1 MNKDMA
7 VAETKTSGVRWLP
20 LIIIVAAA
28 AALWHLT
35 PPSGLSIAAW
45 RSALIFV
52 ATIAAIV
59 AKVLPIGAVGIIGIT
74 VFALAYAAGDITAS
88 GAITT
93 ALSELNSSLI
103 WLIVVAFMIAR
114 GFIKTGL
121 GRRIAL
127 QMIRLLGKRT
137 LGLAYGLA
145 FADLI
150 LSPAMPSNTA
160 RCGGVIYP
168 IADSLAR
175 SFDSRPDDAS
185 RSKIGTF
192 LITCIGNVNDVTAAL
207 FMTGYTGNLLAVKL
221 AANAGVTLTWG
232 SWFMAALLPCL
243 VSLLI
248 VPLLVYWLTRPT
260 IRHTPDAPALAR
272 QELAQMGRMTR
283 GEWLMLATVVVL
295 LILWIFGDALGIDPT
310 TASFVGLSILLLSGV
325 LSWEDVKS
333 EKGAWDTLIWFAALL
348 MMANQLKKLGFTTWF
363 GNLIGDSLASSL
375 HGTSWVVVLL
385 LLNAAYFYTH
395 YFFASGNAQ
404 IAALYAVFV
413 GVGLHLG
420 IPAAPCAL
428 MLAFTSSLY
437 CSLTQYTHARGPILF
452 GAGYVP
458 TGVWWRTG
466 FLVSLFNQAVF
477 ISVGLA
483 WWKMIGLY

>member
-1 MNKDMA
+1 MA
-7 VAETKTSGVRWLP
+7 EKKSQGVKWLP
-20 LIIIVAAA
+20 FILILVIAAG
-28 AALWHLT
+28 LWQLA
-35 PPSGLSIAAW
+35 PPSGLSAPAW
-45 RSALIFV
+45 HSAIIFV
-52 ATIAAIV
+52 ATIASIV

-74 VFALAYAAGDITAS
+74 VFALAYAAGDKTAS

-175 SFDSRPDDAS
+175 SFDSHPEDES
-185 RSKIGTF
+185 RGKIGTF

-221 AANAGVTLTWG
+221 AANAGVTLSWG
-232 SWFMAALLPCL
+232 SWFIAALLPCL

-248 VPLLVYWLTRPT
+248 VPLLVYWLTRPE
-260 IRHTPDAPALAR
+260 IKHTPDAPDLAR
-272 QELAQMGRMTR
+272 KELAQMGCMAR
-283 GEWLMLATVVVL
+283 GEWLMLATVGVL
-295 LILWIFGDALGIDPT
+295 LVLWIFGDTLGVDAT

-325 LSWEDVKS
+325 LTWEDVKS

-348 MMANQLKKLGFTTWF
+348 MMANQLKKLGFTSWF
-363 GNLIGDSLASSL
+363 GNLIGDSIGSTM
-375 HGTSWVVVLL
+375 HGTSWIIILL
-385 LLNAAYFYTH
+385 LLNAAYFYTPL
-395 YFFASGNAQ
+395 FFRQWQRANRRAVCGVSGRRSASEYTGGADGAYAGVYQ
-404 IAALYAVFV
+404 QPVLLSYAVYPCTRPYSFWRRLCPDGRLV
-413 GVGLHLG
+413 ANG
-420 IPAAPCAL
+420 IYYQ
-428 MLAFTSSLY
+428 SL
-437 CSLTQYTHARGPILF
+437 
-452 GAGYVP
+452 
-458 TGVWWRTG
+458 
-466 FLVSLFNQAVF
+466 
-477 ISVGLA
+477 
-483 WWKMIGLY
+483 

>member
-1 MNKDMA
+1 MK
-7 VAETKTSGVRWLP
+7 TKTSYGLNWLP
-20 LIIIVAAA
+20 LVVIVIIATFF
-28 AALWHLT
+28 WQLT
-35 PPSGLSIAAW
+35 PPTGLTPAAW
-45 RSALIFV
+45 HSAVIFV
-52 ATIAAIV
+52 ATIVCIV
-59 AKVLPIGAVGIIGIT
+59 ANVLPIGAIGIISIT
-74 VFALAYAAGDITAS
+74 LFALTYAAGDKTPSAS
-88 GAITT
+88 IQT
-93 ALSELNSSLI
+93 ALSDLNSSLI

-145 FADLI
+145 FADLV

-175 SFDSRPDDAS
+175 SFDSKPDDAS

-192 LITCIGNVNDVTAAL
+192 LVTCIGNVNDITAAM
-207 FMTGYTGNLLAVKL
+207 FMTAYTGNLLAIKL
-221 AANAGVTLTWG
+221 AANAGVTITWG
-232 SWFMAALLPCL
+232 SWFVAAVVPCL
-243 VSLLI
+243 ISLLVI
-248 VPLLVYWLTRPT
+248 PLCVYWLVKPE
-260 IRHTPDAPALAR
+260 IRHTPDAPKLAVA
-272 QELAQMGRMTR
+272 ELKKMGSMSR
-283 GEWLMLATVVVL
+283 GEWLMAATVLIL
-295 LILWIFGDALGIDPT
+295 LVLWIFGDKLGVDAT
-310 TASFVGLSILLLSGV
+310 TASFVGLSFLLLTGV
-325 LSWEDVKS
+325 LSWDDIKS

-348 MMANQLKKLGFTTWF
+348 MMANQLKNLGFTTWF
-363 GNLIGDSLASSL
+363 GDLIGNSIG
-375 HGTSWVVVLL
+375 HMMQGTSWVLVLL

-404 IAALYAVFV
+404 IAALYAVFL
-413 GVGLHLG
+413 GVGINLN
-420 IPAAPCAL
+420 IPAVPMAL

-466 FLVSLFNQAVF
+466 FVISLINQAIF
-477 ISVGLA
+477 MSAGLL
-483 WWKMIGLY
+483 WWKVIGLY

>member
-1 MNKDMA
+1 MCDCGGK
-7 VAETKTSGVRWLP
+7 KSQGVKWLP
-20 LIIIVAAA
+20 LILILVIAAG
-28 AALWHLT
+28 LWQLT
-35 PPSGLSIAAW
+35 PPSGLSAPAW
-45 RSALIFV
+45 HSAIIFV
-52 ATIAAIV
+52 ATIASIV

-74 VFALAYAAGDITAS
+74 VFALAYAAGDKTAS

-150 LSPAMPSNTA
+150 LSPRCPVTP

-175 SFDSRPDDAS
+175 SFDSHPEDES

-221 AANAGVTLTWG
+221 AANAGVTLSWG
-232 SWFMAALLPCL
+232 SWFIAALLPCL
-243 VSLLI
+243 VSFLI
-248 VPLLVYWLTRPT
+248 VPLLVYWLTRPE
-260 IRHTPDAPALAR
+260 IKHTPDAPDLAR
-272 QELAQMGRMTR
+272 KELAQMGSMTR
-283 GEWLMLATVVVL
+283 GEWLMLATVGVL
-295 LILWIFGDALGIDPT
+295 LVLWIFGSSLGVDAT

-325 LSWEDVKS
+325 LTWK
-333 EKGAWDTLIWFAALL
+333 TLKA
-348 MMANQLKKLGFTTWF
+348 KK
-363 GNLIGDSLASSL
+363 AP
-375 HGTSWVVVLL
+375 
-385 LLNAAYFYTH
+385 
-395 YFFASGNAQ
+395 
-404 IAALYAVFV
+404 
-413 GVGLHLG
+413 G
-420 IPAAPCAL
+420 I
-428 MLAFTSSLY
+428 
-437 CSLTQYTHARGPILF
+437 R
-452 GAGYVP
+452 
-458 TGVWWRTG
+458 
-466 FLVSLFNQAVF
+466 
-477 ISVGLA
+477 
-483 WWKMIGLY
+483 

>member
-1 MNKDMA
+1 MK
-7 VAETKTSGVRWLP
+7 TKTSYGLNWLP
-20 LIIIVAAA
+20 LLIIIVVAAFF
-28 AALWHLT
+28 WQMT
-35 PPSGLSIAAW
+35 PHTGLKPAAW
-45 RSALIFV
+45 HSTVLFV
-52 ATIAAIV
+52 ATIVSIV
-59 AKVLPIGAVGIIGIT
+59 ANVLPIGAIGIISIT
-74 VFALAYAAGDITAS
+74 LFALTYAAGDSSAS
-88 GAITT
+88 ASIQT
-93 ALSELNSSLI
+93 ALSDLNSSLI

-145 FADLI
+145 FADLV

-175 SFDSRPDDAS
+175 SFNSKPEDES

-192 LITCIGNVNDVTAAL
+192 LITCIGNVNDVTAAM
-207 FMTGYTGNLLAVKL
+207 FMTAYTGNLLAVKL
-221 AANAGVTLTWG
+221 AANAGVSITWG
-232 SWFMAALLPCL
+232 GWFVAAVVPCL
-243 VSLLI
+243 ISLLL
-248 VPLLVYWLTRPT
+248 VPLCVYWLVRPE
-260 IRHTPDAPALAR
+260 IRHTPDAPKLAVA
-272 QELAQMGRMTR
+272 ELEKMGGMTR
-283 GEWLMLATVVVL
+283 GEWLMAATVLIL
-295 LILWIFGDALGIDPT
+295 LVLWIFGDALGVDAT
-310 TASFVGLSILLLSGV
+310 TASFVGLSFLLLTGV

-348 MMANQLKKLGFTTWF
+348 MMANQLKRLGFTSWF
-363 GNLIGDSLASSL
+363 GDLIGSSIGHL
-375 HGTSWVVVLL
+375 MQDTSWVLVLL

-404 IAALYAVFV
+404 IAALYAVFL
-413 GVGLHLG
+413 GVGINLH
-420 IPAAPCAL
+420 IPAAPMAL

-458 TGVWWRTG
+458 TAVWWRTG
-466 FLVSLFNQAVF
+466 FVISLINQAIF
-477 ISVGLA
+477 ITAGLL
-483 WWKMIGLY
+483 WWKVIGLY

>member
-1 MNKDMA
+1 MK
-7 VAETKTSGVRWLP
+7 TKTSYGLNWLP
-20 LIIIVAAA
+20 LIVILAIAAFF
-28 AALWHLT
+28 WRME
-35 PPSGLSIAAW
+35 PPTGLSPAAW
-45 RSALIFV
+45 HSAVIFV
-52 ATIAAIV
+52 ATIVSIV
-59 AKVLPIGAVGIIGIT
+59 ANVLPIGAIGIISIT
-74 VFALAYAAGDITAS
+74 LFALTYAAGDKTAS
-88 GAITT
+88 GAIQT
-93 ALSELNSSLI
+93 ALSDLNSSLI

-145 FADLI
+145 FADLV

-160 RCGGVIYP
+160 RCGGIIYP
-168 IADSLAR
+168 IADSLSR
-175 SFDSRPDDAS
+175 SFDSKPEDAS

-207 FMTGYTGNLLAVKL
+207 FMTAYTGNLLAVKL
-221 AANAGVTLTWG
+221 AANAGVTITWG
-232 SWFMAALLPCL
+232 SWFLAALVPCL
-243 VSLLI
+243 ISLAV
-248 VPLLVYWLTRPT
+248 VPLLVYWLTKPE
-260 IRHTPDAPALAR
+260 IRHTPDAPKLAVA
-272 QELAQMGRMTR
+272 ELAKMGNMSR
-283 GEWLMLATVVVL
+283 GEWLMAFTVIL
-295 LILWIFGDALGIDPT
+295 LLVLWIFGDRLGVDAT
-310 TASFVGLSILLLSGV
+310 TASFVGLSFLLLTGV

-348 MMANQLKKLGFTTWF
+348 MMANQLKKLGFTNWF
-363 GNLIGDSLASSL
+363 GDLIGSNIGHLMQ
-375 HGTSWVVVLL
+375 GTSWVLVLL

-404 IAALYAVFV
+404 IAALFAVFL
-413 GVGLHLG
+413 GVGINLN
-420 IPAAPCAL
+420 IPAVPMAF

-458 TGVWWRTG
+458 TAIWWRTG
-466 FLVSLFNQAVF
+466 FVVSLVNQAIF
-477 ISVGLA
+477 MSAGLL
-483 WWKMIGLY
+483 WWKVIGLY

>member
-1 MNKDMA
+1 MA
-7 VAETKTSGVRWLP
+7 EKKSQSVKWLP
-20 LIIIVAAA
+20 LILIVLIATG
-28 AALWHLT
+28 LWHVA
-35 PPSGLSIAAW
+35 PPSGLSSPAW
-45 RSALIFV
+45 HSAIIFV
-52 ATIAAIV
+52 ATIASIV

-74 VFALAYAAGDITAS
+74 VFALAYAAGDKTAS

-175 SFDSRPDDAS
+175 SFDSHPEDES

-221 AANAGVTLTWG
+221 AANAGVTLSWG
-232 SWFMAALLPCL
+232 SWFIAALLPCL

-248 VPLLVYWLTRPT
+248 VPLLVYWLTRPE
-260 IRHTPDAPALAR
+260 IKHTPDAPGLAR
-272 QELAQMGRMTR
+272 QELAQMGSMAR
-283 GEWLMLATVVVL
+283 GEWLMLATVGVL
-295 LILWIFGDALGIDPT
+295 LVLWIFGNTLGVDAT

-325 LSWEDVKS
+325 LTWEDVKS

-348 MMANQLKKLGFTTWF
+348 MMANQLKKLGFTSWF
-363 GNLIGDSLASSL
+363 GNLIGDSIGSTM
-375 HGTSWVVVLL
+375 HGTSWISSCCCLTL
-385 LLNAAYFYTH
+385 PIFIPTI
-395 YFFASGNAQ
+395 FS
-404 IAALYAVFV
+404 
-413 GVGLHLG
+413 
-420 IPAAPCAL
+420 PAATRKSPRCMRCFWA
-428 MLAFTSSLY
+428 
-437 CSLTQYTHARGPILF
+437 
-452 GAGYVP
+452 
-458 TGVWWRTG
+458 
-466 FLVSLFNQAVF
+466 
-477 ISVGLA
+477 SVC
-483 WWKMIGLY
+483 I

>member
-1 MNKDMA
+1 MK
-7 VAETKTSGVRWLP
+7 TKTSYGLNWFALAIIL
-20 LIIIVAAA
+20 LIAAFF
-28 AALWHLT
+28 WHM
-35 PPSGLSIAAW
+35 PPPTGLSVPAW
-45 RSALIFV
+45 HSAVIFV
-52 ATIAAIV
+52 ATIVSIV
-59 AKVLPIGAVGIIGIT
+59 ANVLPIGAIGIISMT
-74 VFALAYAAGDITAS
+74 LFALTAAAGDTSAS
-88 GAITT
+88 GAIQT
-93 ALSELNSSLI
+93 ALSDLNSSLI

-145 FADLI
+145 FADLV

-175 SFDSRPDDAS
+175 SFDSKPEDAS

-192 LITCIGNVNDVTAAL
+192 LVVCIGNVNDITAAL
-207 FMTGYTGNLLAVKL
+207 FMTAYTGNLLAVKL
-221 AANAGVTLTWG
+221 AANAGVHITWG
-232 SWFMAALLPCL
+232 SWFLAAVVPCL
-243 VSLLI
+243 ISLMI
-248 VPLLVYWLTRPT
+248 VPPLVLWLTKPE
-260 IRHTPDAPALAR
+260 IRHTPDAPKLAIS
-272 QELAQMGRMTR
+272 ELEKMGPMAR
-283 GEWLMLATVVVL
+283 GEWLMAFTVL
-295 LILWIFGDALGIDPT
+295 LLLVLWIFGDSLGVDAT
-310 TASFVGLSILLLSGV
+310 TASFVGLSFLLLSGV
-325 LSWEDVKS
+325 LRWEDIKS

-363 GNLIGDSLASSL
+363 GDLIGGSVGHLMA
-375 HGTSWVVVLL
+375 GTSWVLVLL

-404 IAALYAVFV
+404 IAALYAVFLSV
-413 GVGLHLG
+413 GINLG
-420 IPAAPCAL
+420 IPPVPMAL

-458 TGVWWRTG
+458 TAVWWRSG
-466 FLVSLFNQAVF
+466 FIISLVNQAVF
-477 ISVGLA
+477 MTAGLMWWKIVGL
-483 WWKMIGLY
+483 Y

>member
-1 MNKDMA
+1 MA
-7 VAETKTSGVRWLP
+7 EKKSQGVKWLP
-20 LIIIVAAA
+20 FILILVIAAG
-28 AALWHLT
+28 LWQLA
-35 PPSGLSIAAW
+35 PPSGLSAPAW
-45 RSALIFV
+45 HSAIIFV
-52 ATIAAIV
+52 ATIASIV

-74 VFALAYAAGDITAS
+74 VFALAYAAGDKTAS

-175 SFDSRPDDAS
+175 SFDSHPEDES
-185 RSKIGTF
+185 RGKIGTF

-221 AANAGVTLTWG
+221 AANAGVTLSWG
-232 SWFMAALLPCL
+232 SWFIAALLPCL

-248 VPLLVYWLTRPT
+248 VPLLVYWLTRPE
-260 IRHTPDAPALAR
+260 IKHTPDAPDLAR
-272 QELAQMGRMTR
+272 KELAQMGCMAR
-283 GEWLMLATVVVL
+283 GEWLMLATVGV
-295 LILWIFGDALGIDPT
+295 DAT

-325 LSWEDVKS
+325 LTWEDVKS

-348 MMANQLKKLGFTTWF
+348 MMANQLKKLGFTSWF
-363 GNLIGDSLASSL
+363 GNLIGDSIGSTM
-375 HGTSWVVVLL
+375 HGTSWIIILL

-404 IAALYAVFV
+404 IAALYAVFL
-413 GVGLHLG
+413 GVGLHLN
-420 IPAAPCAL
+420 IPAAPMAL

-466 FLVSLFNQAVF
+466 FIISLFNQAVF
-477 ISVGLA
+477 LTVGLA
-483 WWKMIGLY
+483 WWKVLGLY

>member
-1 MNKDMA
+1 MS
-7 VAETKTSGVRWLP
+7 ETKSIGARYLP
-20 LIIIVAAA
+20 LAIIVLISGG
-28 AALWHLT
+28 LWQMS
-35 PPSGLSIAAW
+35 PPSGLTAPAW
-45 RSALIFV
+45 HSAIIFV
-52 ATIAAIV
+52 ATIVSIV
-59 AKVLPIGAVGIIGIT
+59 AKVLPIGAVGIVGIT
-74 VFALAYAAGDITAS
+74 VFAITYAAGDKTAS

-93 ALSELNSSLI
+93 ALSDLNSSLI

-145 FADLI
+145 FADLV

-175 SFDSRPDDAS
+175 SFNSRPDDES

-192 LITCIGNVNDVTAAL
+192 LVTCIGNVNDVTAAM

-232 SWFMAALLPCL
+232 SWFIAALLPCL
-243 VSLLI
+243 FAILI
-248 VPLLVYWLTRPT
+248 VPLLVYCLTRPE
-260 IRHTPDAPALAR
+260 IKHTPDAPEIAR
-272 QELAQMGRMTR
+272 KELAAMGKMSRS
-283 GEWLMLATVVVL
+283 EWLMLATVGVL
-295 LILWIFGDALGIDPT
+295 LVLWIFGDALGVDAT
-310 TASFVGLSILLLSGV
+310 TASFVGLSILLLTGV
-325 LSWEDVKS
+325 LSWDDVKS

-363 GNLIGDSLASSL
+363 GNLIGDTIGSAMG
-375 HGTSWVVVLL
+375 GTSWIVLLL

-404 IAALYAVFV
+404 IAALYAVFLGV
-413 GVGLHLG
+413 GVHLQ
-420 IPAAPCAL
+420 IPAAPMAL

-466 FLVSLFNQAVF
+466 FVVSLFNQVIF
-477 ISVGLA
+477 ISVGLV
-483 WWKMIGLY
+483 WWKILGYY

>member
-1 MNKDMA
+1 MK
-7 VAETKTSGVRWLP
+7 TKTSYGLNWLP
-20 LIIIVAAA
+20 LVVIVIIATFF
-28 AALWHLT
+28 WQLT
-35 PPSGLSIAAW
+35 PPTGLNPAAW
-45 RSALIFV
+45 HSAVIFV
-52 ATIAAIV
+52 ATIVCIV
-59 AKVLPIGAVGIIGIT
+59 ANVLPIGAIGIISIT
-74 VFALAYAAGDITAS
+74 LFALTYAAGDKTPSAS
-88 GAITT
+88 IQT
-93 ALSELNSSLI
+93 ALSDLNSSLI

-145 FADLI
+145 FADLV

-175 SFDSRPDDAS
+175 SFDSKPDDAS

-192 LITCIGNVNDVTAAL
+192 LVTCIGNVNDITAAM
-207 FMTGYTGNLLAVKL
+207 FMTAYTGNLLAIKL
-221 AANAGVTLTWG
+221 AANAGVTITWG
-232 SWFMAALLPCL
+232 SWFVAAVVPCL
-243 VSLLI
+243 ISLLI
-248 VPLLVYWLTRPT
+248 IPLCVYWLVKPE
-260 IRHTPDAPALAR
+260 IRHTPDAPKLAVA
-272 QELAQMGRMTR
+272 ELKKMGNMGR
-283 GEWLMLATVVVL
+283 GEWLMAATVLIL
-295 LILWIFGDALGIDPT
+295 LVLWIFGDKLGVDAT
-310 TASFVGLSILLLSGV
+310 TASFVGLSFLLLTGV
-325 LSWEDVKS
+325 LSWDDIKS

-348 MMANQLKKLGFTTWF
+348 MMANQLKNLGFTTWF
-363 GNLIGDSLASSL
+363 GDLIGNSIG
-375 HGTSWVVVLL
+375 HMMQGTSWVLVLL

-404 IAALYAVFV
+404 IAALYAVFL
-413 GVGLHLG
+413 GVGINLN
-420 IPAAPCAL
+420 IPAVPMAL

-466 FLVSLFNQAVF
+466 FIISLINQAIF
-477 ISVGLA
+477 MSAGLL
-483 WWKMIGLY
+483 WWKVIGLY

>member
-1 MNKDMA
+1 MA
-7 VAETKTSGVRWLP
+7 EKKSQGVKWLP
-20 LIIIVAAA
+20 FILILVIAAG
-28 AALWHLT
+28 LWQLT
-35 PPSGLSIAAW
+35 PPSGLSAPAW
-45 RSALIFV
+45 HSAIIFV
-52 ATIAAIV
+52 ATIASIV

-74 VFALAYAAGDITAS
+74 VFALAYAAGDKTAS

-175 SFDSRPDDAS
+175 SFDSHPEDES

-192 LITCIGNVNDVTAAL
+192 LITCIGNINDVTAAL

-221 AANAGVTLTWG
+221 AANAGVTLSWG

-248 VPLLVYWLTRPT
+248 VPLLVYWLTRPE
-260 IRHTPDAPALAR
+260 IKHTPDAPDLAR
-272 QELAQMGRMTR
+272 KELAQMGSMAR
-283 GEWLMLATVVVL
+283 GEWLMLATVGVL
-295 LILWIFGDALGIDPT
+295 LVLWIFGDTLGVDAT

-325 LSWEDVKS
+325 LTWEDVKS
-333 EKGAWDTLIWFAALL
+333 EKGA
-348 MMANQLKKLGFTTWF
+348 
-363 GNLIGDSLASSL
+363 
-375 HGTSWVVVLL
+375 
-385 LLNAAYFYTH
+385 
-395 YFFASGNAQ
+395 
-404 IAALYAVFV
+404 
-413 GVGLHLG
+413 
-420 IPAAPCAL
+420 
-428 MLAFTSSLY
+428 
-437 CSLTQYTHARGPILF
+437 
-452 GAGYVP
+452 
-458 TGVWWRTG
+458 
-466 FLVSLFNQAVF
+466 
-477 ISVGLA
+477 
-483 WWKMIGLY
+483 

>member
-1 MNKDMA
+1 MK
-7 VAETKTSGVRWLP
+7 TKTSYGLNWLP
-20 LIIIVAAA
+20 LVVIVIIATFF
-28 AALWHLT
+28 WHLT
-35 PPSGLSIAAW
+35 PPTGLTPAAW
-45 RSALIFV
+45 HSAVIFV
-52 ATIAAIV
+52 ATIVCIV
-59 AKVLPIGAVGIIGIT
+59 ANVLPIGAIGIISIT
-74 VFALAYAAGDITAS
+74 LFALTYAAGDKTPSAS
-88 GAITT
+88 IQT
-93 ALSELNSSLI
+93 ALSDLNSSLI

-145 FADLI
+145 FADLV

-175 SFDSRPDDAS
+175 SFDSKPDDAS

-192 LITCIGNVNDVTAAL
+192 LVTCIGNVNDITAAM
-207 FMTGYTGNLLAVKL
+207 FMTAYTGNLLAIKL
-221 AANAGVTLTWG
+221 AANAGVTITWG
-232 SWFMAALLPCL
+232 SWFVAAVVPCL
-243 VSLLI
+243 ISLLI
-248 VPLLVYWLTRPT
+248 IPLCVYWLVKPE
-260 IRHTPDAPALAR
+260 IRHTPDAPKLAVA
-272 QELAQMGRMTR
+272 ELKKMGSMSR
-283 GEWLMLATVVVL
+283 GEWLMAATVLIL
-295 LILWIFGDALGIDPT
+295 LVLWIFGDKLGVDAT
-310 TASFVGLSILLLSGV
+310 TASFVGLSFLLLTGV
-325 LSWEDVKS
+325 LSWDDIKS

-348 MMANQLKKLGFTTWF
+348 MMANQLKNLGFTTWF
-363 GNLIGDSLASSL
+363 GDLIGNSIG
-375 HGTSWVVVLL
+375 HMMQGTSWVLVLL

-404 IAALYAVFV
+404 IAALYAVFL
-413 GVGLHLG
+413 GVGINLN
-420 IPAAPCAL
+420 IPAVPMAL

-466 FLVSLFNQAVF
+466 FIISLINQAIF
-477 ISVGLA
+477 MSAGLM
-483 WWKMIGLY
+483 WWKVIGLY

>member
-1 MNKDMA
+1 MA
-7 VAETKTSGVRWLP
+7 EKKSQGVKWLP
-20 LIIIVAAA
+20 FILILVIAAG
-28 AALWHLT
+28 LWQLT
-35 PPSGLSIAAW
+35 PPSGLSAPAW
-45 RSALIFV
+45 HSAIIFV
-52 ATIAAIV
+52 ATIASIV

-74 VFALAYAAGDITAS
+74 VFALAYAAGDKTAS

-175 SFDSRPDDAS
+175 SFDSHPEDES

-221 AANAGVTLTWG
+221 AANAGV
-232 SWFMAALLPCL
+232 
-243 VSLLI
+243 
-248 VPLLVYWLTRPT
+248 LLV
-260 IRHTPDAPALAR
+260 
-272 QELAQMGRMTR
+272 
-283 GEWLMLATVVVL
+283 
-295 LILWIFGDALGIDPT
+295 LWIFGSSLGVDAT

-325 LSWEDVKS
+325 LTWEDVKS

-348 MMANQLKKLGFTTWF
+348 MMANQLKKLGFTSWF
-363 GNLIGDSLASSL
+363 GNLIGDSIGSTM
-375 HGTSWVVVLL
+375 HGTSWIIILL

-404 IAALYAVFV
+404 IAALYAVFL
-413 GVGLHLG
+413 GVGLHLN
-420 IPAAPCAL
+420 IPAAPMAL

-466 FLVSLFNQAVF
+466 FIISLFNQAVF
-477 ISVGLA
+477 LTVGLA
-483 WWKMIGLY
+483 WWKVLGLY

>member
-1 MNKDMA
+1 MK
-7 VAETKTSGVRWLP
+7 TKTSYGLNWLP
-20 LIIIVAAA
+20 LVVIVIIATFF
-28 AALWHLT
+28 WQLT
-35 PPSGLSIAAW
+35 PPTGLTPAAW
-45 RSALIFV
+45 HSAVIFV
-52 ATIAAIV
+52 ATIVCIV
-59 AKVLPIGAVGIIGIT
+59 ANVLPIGAIGIISIT
-74 VFALAYAAGDITAS
+74 LFALTYAAGDKTPSAS
-88 GAITT
+88 IQT
-93 ALSELNSSLI
+93 ALSDLNSSLI

-145 FADLI
+145 FADLV

-175 SFDSRPDDAS
+175 SFDSKPDDAS

-192 LITCIGNVNDVTAAL
+192 LVTCIGNVNDITAAM
-207 FMTGYTGNLLAVKL
+207 FMTAYTGNLLAIKL
-221 AANAGVTLTWG
+221 AANAGVTITWG
-232 SWFMAALLPCL
+232 SWFVAAVVPCL
-243 VSLLI
+243 ISLLVI
-248 VPLLVYWLTRPT
+248 PLCVYWLVKPE
-260 IRHTPDAPALAR
+260 IRHTPDAPKLAVA
-272 QELAQMGRMTR
+272 ELKKMGSMSR
-283 GEWLMLATVVVL
+283 GEWLMAATVLIL
-295 LILWIFGDALGIDPT
+295 LVLWIFGDKLGVDAT
-310 TASFVGLSILLLSGV
+310 TASFVGLSFLLLTGV
-325 LSWEDVKS
+325 LSWDDIKS
-333 EKGAWDTLIWFAALL
+333 EKGAWDTLIWFSALL
-348 MMANQLKKLGFTTWF
+348 MMANQLKNLGFTTWF
-363 GNLIGDSLASSL
+363 GDLIGNSIG
-375 HGTSWVVVLL
+375 HMMQGTSWVLVLL

-404 IAALYAVFV
+404 IAALYAVFL
-413 GVGLHLG
+413 GVGINLN
-420 IPAAPCAL
+420 IPAVPMAL

-466 FLVSLFNQAVF
+466 FIISLINQAIF
-477 ISVGLA
+477 MSAGLL
-483 WWKMIGLY
+483 WWKVIGLY

>member
-1 MNKDMA
+1 MA
-7 VAETKTSGVRWLP
+7 EKKSQGVKWLP
-20 LIIIVAAA
+20 LILIVLIATGM
-28 AALWHLT
+28 WHIT
-35 PPSGLSIAAW
+35 PPTGLSAPAW
-45 RSALIFV
+45 NSAIIFV

-74 VFALAYAAGDITAS
+74 VFALTYAAGETTAS

-127 QMIRLLGKRT
+127 LMILLLGKRT

-145 FADLI
+145 LADLL

-175 SFDSRPDDAS
+175 SFDSHPEDES
-185 RSKIGTF
+185 RRKIGTF

-221 AANAGVTLTWG
+221 AANAGITLTWG
-232 SWFMAALLPCL
+232 SWFLAALLPCL

-248 VPLLVYWLTRPT
+248 VPPLIYWLTRPKIT
-260 IRHTPDAPALAR
+260 HTPDAPVLAR
-272 QELAQMGRMTR
+272 KELAEMGRMGH
-283 GEWLMLATVVVL
+283 GEWLMLATVGVL
-295 LILWIFGDALGIDPT
+295 LVLWIFGNTLGVNAT

-325 LSWEDVKS
+325 LTWEDVKS

-348 MMANQLKKLGFTTWF
+348 MMANQLKKLGFTSWF
-363 GNLIGDSLASSL
+363 GNIIGNSIGSTMY
-375 HGTSWVVVLL
+375 GTSWIVILL

-404 IAALYAVFV
+404 IAALYSVFL
-413 GVGLHLG
+413 GVGLHLH
-420 IPAAPCAL
+420 IPAAPMAL

-466 FLVSLFNQAVF
+466 FIISLFNQAVF
-477 ISVGLA
+477 LSVGLA
-483 WWKMIGLY
+483 WWKILGLY